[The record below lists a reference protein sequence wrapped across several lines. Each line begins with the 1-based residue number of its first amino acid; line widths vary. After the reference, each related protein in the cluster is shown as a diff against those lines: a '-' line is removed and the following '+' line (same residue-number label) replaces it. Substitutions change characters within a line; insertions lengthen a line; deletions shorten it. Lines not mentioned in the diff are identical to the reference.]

1 MSSMADRRS
10 PVSERFRRL
19 AERVAEDA
27 AGYAGSGVW
36 VVAHGD
42 GDGDG
47 DELVAVCA
55 AGDGDRPAPG
65 GRVRPDPGS
74 DLVVPIAAEGVT
86 FGALVGIG
94 AEAAMADRVD
104 VARLATLTELLG
116 ALAVSE
122 WEAGTQTER
131 AEAAARK
138 MREVEV
144 EALTDPLTGLANRR
158 GWDRALAS
166 EERRRRRYGGPA
178 AVIVVDLDELKEIN
192 DTQGHLSGDLLLKLV
207 ARVIRESSRD
217 SDFLART
224 GGDEFAVLAL
234 DCDEPQMH
242 TLVVRLRDALAV
254 EGAAASV
261 GGAVRRPSAG
271 MADAWREADEV
282 MFAEKTRRKSPGKRR
297 LPGQP

>member
-1 MSSMADRRS
+1 M
-10 PVSERFRRL
+10 RFQRL
-19 AERVAEDA
+19 AERVVEDA
-27 AGYAGSGVW
+27 AGRGGVW
-36 VVAHGD
+36 VLAHGE
-42 GDGDG
+42 G
-47 DELVAVCA
+47 DELVAVA
-55 AGDGDRPAPG
+55 SAGDGKRPAPG
-65 GRVRPDPGS
+65 DRVRPDPAS

-86 FGALVGIG
+86 FGLLVGVG
-94 AEAAMADRVD
+94 AE
-104 VARLATLTELLG
+104 VASGNRTDLAHLATLTELLG

-122 WEAGTQTER
+122 WEATTQTER
-131 AEAAARK
+131 AEAATRK
-138 MREVEV
+138 IREVEV

-234 DCDEPQMH
+234 DCDEPQMDV
-242 TLVVRLRDALAV
+242 LVVRLRDALEA

-271 MADAWREADEV
+271 MADAWAEADDV
-282 MFAEKTRRKSPGKRR
+282 MFAEKTRRKSPRKRKM
-297 LPGQP
+297 PGER